1 MASRLITAFITA
13 LVLAIVL
20 PLPMMAQDYQR
31 ETDRLAEEIATA
43 VTKAELRHVAVM
55 DFTDLQG
62 NVQEIGRF
70 MAEELTTSLVLQN
83 RAFKTIDRAN
93 LRSILD
99 EQKLTMTGLV
109 NPENAR
115 KLKISGVDGLIRG
128 TLTPFGDGIR
138 ITVQIIAVE
147 TAQIVGAA
155 RGVVP
160 KTSAMENLGGA
171 IEDPA
176 GSLSSG
182 PRVPSR
188 FSPSP
193 QAKRGKYVFQDGTL
207 RVTLRS
213 FRKNSENK
221 IAAIFLVEDLK
232 DKDLNLVWRPE
243 AVDDQGEQWRMFE
256 ISGIGYL
263 SLWPTRV
270 SPSAP
275 LTVLVVFKLENG
287 TSRGTKFNILGP
299 IEVNDGRQSFSS
311 SPSFHD
317 VPLGFSP

>member
-1 MASRLITAFITA
+1 MA
-13 LVLAIVL
+13 
-20 PLPMMAQDYQR
+20 
-31 ETDRLAEEIATA
+31 
-43 VTKAELRHVAVM
+43 

-171 IEDPA
+171 IEDPV
-176 GSLSSG
+176 GSPSSG

-193 QAKRGKYVFQDGTL
+193 QAKKGKYVFHDGTL

-213 FRKNSENK
+213 FRKNSENR
-221 IAAIFLVEDLK
+221 IAAIFLVENLK
-232 DKDLNLVWRPE
+232 DKDLNLVWPAPE
-243 AVDDQGEQWRMFE
+243 VVDDQGEQWRKLE
-256 ISGIGYL
+256 ISGISY
-263 SLWPTRV
+263 SNWYPTRV

-275 LTVLVVFKLENG
+275 RTVLVVFRLENG

-299 IEVNDGRQSFSS
+299 IEVYDDHGRQSFSS
-311 SPSFHD
+311 SPSLKD
-317 VPLGFSP
+317 VPVGFSP